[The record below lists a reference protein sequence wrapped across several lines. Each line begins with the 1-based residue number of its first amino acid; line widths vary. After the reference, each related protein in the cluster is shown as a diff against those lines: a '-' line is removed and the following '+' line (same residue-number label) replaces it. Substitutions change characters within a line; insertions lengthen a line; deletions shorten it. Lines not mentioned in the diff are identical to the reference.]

1 MHLPASRA
9 VAPHLDVLA
18 ESASTNVELVARV
31 SAARQPHFSV
41 LATDNQTAGRGRLGR
56 QWVAPPGRALAVSV
70 VLDFGHA
77 PLDRLVWVPLLA
89 GLAMTRTV
97 DSLVGDAHSVSL
109 KWPNDVLV
117 DDLKVSGL
125 LAELVPSAG
134 VIVMGAGLNLAFDSD
149 ELPTE
154 TSTSLTLLG
163 ASADGLL
170 DIALSRYLG
179 HLGELYDSLAASGFD
194 AESSGL
200 RAAVVDA
207 CGTIGRDVR
216 VELPGQADL
225 LGVARGIDG
234 SARLIVD
241 GPGASVAVAAGDVT
255 HVRIR

>member
-9 VAPHLDVLA
+9 VAPHLEVLA
-18 ESASTNVELVARV
+18 DSASTNVELVARV
-31 SAARQPHFSV
+31 SAAGQPHFAV

-56 QWVAPPGRALAVSV
+56 EWIAPPGKALAVSV
-70 VLDFGHA
+70 VLEFGLA
-77 PLDRLVWVPLLA
+77 PVERLVWVPLLA

-97 DSLVGDAHSVSL
+97 DSLVGDAHPVSL

-117 DDLKVSGL
+117 DGLKVSGL
-125 LAELVPSAG
+125 LAELVLSAG
-134 VIVMGAGLNLAFDSD
+134 VIVMGAGLNLAFERD

-163 ASADGLL
+163 APADDLL
-170 DIALSRYLG
+170 DTVLSRYLG
-179 HLGELYDSLAASGFD
+179 HLRELFDSFAASGFD
-194 AESSGL
+194 AEASGL

-207 CGTIGRDVR
+207 CGTIGREVR

-225 LGVARGIDG
+225 LGVARGIDD
-234 SARLIVD
+234 SARLVVD